1 MRERKI
7 KPTKNSQ
14 SSDQPDETVC
24 AGQALGFPLR
34 SSLGFLPI
42 ENLTLD
48 VFRCVCDVYATAS
61 AQPWEIAIK
70 FAEEQLGPV
79 DGPLLVARV
88 TAFLRALRKERAV
101 GFSYLSAGC
110 QHVSPDELTVTG
122 LLKAA
127 RNGDRSALERGLAL
141 TLDNAEVTDST
152 RIAVRWLSEAQS
164 PHVPPA
170 EQDSAASEFD
180 KQTVQAVYLH

>member
-1 MRERKI
+1 MGEYKF
-7 KPTKNSQ
+7 KSAKTLATSN
-14 SSDQPDETVC
+14 QPDETVC
-24 AGQALGFPLR
+24 AGQALGFPLQA
-34 SSLGFLPI
+34 SLGFLPI

-61 AQPWEIAIK
+61 AQAWEFAVK
-70 FAEEQLGPV
+70 FAEKQIGPV

-88 TAFLRALRKERAV
+88 TAFLRALRKERRV

-141 TLDNAEVTDST
+141 TLDKCRGDGQHKDRGAVARGSAVTSRAT
-152 RIAVRWLSEAQS
+152 GGARFSAIRIR
-164 PHVPPA
+164 
-170 EQDSAASEFD
+170 
-180 KQTVQAVYLH
+180 

>member
-1 MRERKI
+1 MGEHKI
-7 KPTKNSQ
+7 KPGKTSAISNQ
-14 SSDQPDETVC
+14 RNETVC
-24 AGQALGFPLR
+24 AGQALGFPLQT
-34 SSLGFLPI
+34 SLDFLPI

-48 VFRCVCDVYATAS
+48 VLRCVCDVYATAS
-61 AQPWEIAIK
+61 AQAWEIAVK
-70 FAEEQLGPV
+70 FAETQLGPV

-88 TAFLRALRKERAV
+88 TAFLRAMRTERRI
-101 GFSYLSAGC
+101 GFSYLSVGC

-127 RNGDRSALERGLAL
+127 RNGDHSAVERGLAL

-152 RIAVRWLSEAQS
+152 RIAVQWLAEAQS

-170 EQDSAASEFD
+170 ERDSAVSEFD
-180 KQTVQAVYLH
+180 KQTVQAIYLH

>member
-7 KPTKNSQ
+7 RSPE
-14 SSDQPDETVC
+14 SSAAQNGPDESVC

-61 AQPWEIAIK
+61 AQPWEVAIK
-70 FAEEQLGPV
+70 FAEEQLGLV

-88 TAFLRALRKERAV
+88 TALLRALRKERAT

-110 QHVSPDELTVTG
+110 QHVSPDELTMTG

-127 RNGDRSALERGLAL
+127 RRGDRSALERGITL
-141 TLDNAEVTDST
+141 TLDNAEITDST
-152 RIAVRWLSEAQS
+152 RIAVRWLADAQS
-164 PHVPPA
+164 PHVSPS
-170 EQDSAASEFD
+170 EEDSAASEFD

>member
-1 MRERKI
+1 MGEYKF
-7 KPTKNSQ
+7 KSAKTSAT
-14 SSDQPDETVC
+14 SDQPEETVC
-24 AGQALGFPLR
+24 AGQALGFPLQA
-34 SSLGFLPI
+34 SLGFLPI

-61 AQPWEIAIK
+61 AQAWEFAVK
-70 FAEEQLGPV
+70 FAEKQLGPV

-88 TAFLRALRKERAV
+88 TAFLRALRKERRV
-101 GFSYLSAGC
+101 GFSYLSPGC

-141 TLDNAEVTDST
+141 TLDNAEATDST
-152 RIAVRWLSEAQS
+152 RIAVQWLAEAQL
-164 PHVPPA
+164 PHVPPT
-170 EQDSAASEFD
+170 EHDSAQSEFD
-180 KQTVQAVYLH
+180 KQTVQAIYLH